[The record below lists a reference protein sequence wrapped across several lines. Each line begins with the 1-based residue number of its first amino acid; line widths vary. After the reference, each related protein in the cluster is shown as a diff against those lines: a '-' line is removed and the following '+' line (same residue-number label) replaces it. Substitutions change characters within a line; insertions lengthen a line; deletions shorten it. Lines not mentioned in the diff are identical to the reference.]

1 MRFLYGFA
9 TAIAVMALALLVLAR
24 GGYNVAA
31 TERHSPMMASLLH
44 GAMRESVRQRAAGIE
59 VPAPVDEERLSEG
72 FIHFNAMCIEC
83 HGGPGI
89 EPGESGQGLEP
100 RPPSLARA
108 AQRWS
113 AAELF
118 WIVKH
123 GVRMTGMPAFGPTHS
138 DEQLWDIVAVL
149 QQLPHLDAQ
158 SYRAR
163 VAPSRGSHHDSL
175 DAPAEGAGGSHHH

>member
-72 FIHFNAMCIEC
+72 FIHFNAMCI
-83 HGGPGI
+83 
-89 EPGESGQGLEP
+89 
-100 RPPSLARA
+100 
-108 AQRWS
+108 
-113 AAELF
+113 
-118 WIVKH
+118 
-123 GVRMTGMPAFGPTHS
+123 
-138 DEQLWDIVAVL
+138 
-149 QQLPHLDAQ
+149 
-158 SYRAR
+158 
-163 VAPSRGSHHDSL
+163 
-175 DAPAEGAGGSHHH
+175 